1 MKTQQLYLSD
11 SYKKEMDAEVLETI
25 PEQGNRYRLLLSQTV
40 FYPMGGG
47 QPTDQGTLS
56 SETWNGTVYQVM
68 MKDGEIWHY
77 VESSEIP
84 TVGLSV
90 HGTINWE
97 RRFLNMRLHSG
108 GHMVDFAM
116 FVLGYS
122 PKTLSPMKGDH
133 GKKPYIVY
141 SGVLGKDITKELE
154 DKSNE
159 LITKNISLSTAIVPL
174 DELSKDAI
182 YLQPNLPTDKPLRK
196 LTLEGVG
203 SVADGGTQVAHT
215 SEVGHI
221 SIVSVIEKDGM
232 TTVSYQIS

>member
-1 MKTQQLYLSD
+1 MKTQQLYLTD
-11 SYKKEMDAEVLETI
+11 SYKKEMDAEVLEVI

-47 QPTDQGTLS
+47 QPTDQGTLTS
-56 SETWNGTVYQVM
+56 NTWNGNVYQVM

-77 VESSEIP
+77 VESAEIP

-90 HGTINWE
+90 HGAINWD
-97 RRFLNMRLHSG
+97 RRFLNMRLHSA

-116 FVLGYS
+116 YLLGYS

-141 SGVLGKDITKELE
+141 TGVLGKDITKELE

-159 LITKNISLSTAIVPL
+159 IIKKNLTLSTAIVPL
-174 DELSKDAI
+174 EELSKDAI

-196 LTLEGVG
+196 LSLEGVG

-221 SIVSVIEKDGM
+221 SILSLIEKDG
-232 TTVSYQIS
+232 TTMVSYQIS

>member
-11 SYKKEMDAEVLETI
+11 SYKKEMDAEVLEVI
-25 PEQGNRYRLLLSQTV
+25 SEQGNRYRLLLSQTV

-56 SETWNGTVYQVM
+56 SDSWNGSVYQVM

-77 VESSEIP
+77 VESASVP
-84 TVGLSV
+84 SVGMNL
-90 HGTINWE
+90 HGFINWE
-97 RRFLNMRLHSG
+97 RRFLNMRLHSA
-108 GHMVDFAM
+108 GHLVDFAM
-116 FVLGYS
+116 FLLGYS

-141 SGVLGKDITKELE
+141 SGVLGKDISKELE

-159 LITKNISLSTAIVPL
+159 LIAKNLILSTAIVPL
-174 DELSKDAI
+174 EELQKDAI

-215 SEVGHI
+215 AEVGHI
-221 SIVSVIEKDGM
+221 SIVSVIEKDGVI
-232 TTVSYQIS
+232 TVSYQIS

>member
-11 SYKKEMDAEVLETI
+11 SYIKEMDTEVLEVI
-25 PEQGNRYRLLLSQTV
+25 PEQGNRYRVLLSQTV

-47 QPTDQGTLS
+47 QPTDQGTLAS
-56 SETWNGTVYQVM
+56 DTWNGSVYQVM

-77 VESSEIP
+77 VESP
-84 TVGLSV
+84 TSPTIGLTL
-90 HGTINWE
+90 HGTINWD

-108 GHMVDFAM
+108 GHVVDFAM
-116 FVLGYS
+116 FLLEYS
-122 PKTLSPMKGDH
+122 PKILSPMKGDH

-141 SGVLGKDITKELE
+141 AGVLGKDITKELE
-154 DKSNE
+154 DTSNE
-159 LITKNISLSTAIVPL
+159 LIAKNLTLSTAIVPL
-174 DELSKDAI
+174 EELSTDAI
-182 YLQPNLPTDKPLRK
+182 YLQPNLPTNKPLRK

-203 SVADGGTQVAHT
+203 SVADGGTQVSHT

-221 SIVSVIEKDGM
+221 SIVSIIEKDGM